1 MTLWQVIIIVVLFG
15 AYQDSSA
22 TLCMDIQSNILAV
35 WDVLLLTDRATHHEN
50 KLFSVNRGGDTVKGW
65 IFGRMGIISTNHGL
79 LWVRPNSAPHCTDGT
94 KIWLLLEAAPWFSSQ
109 GL

>member
-1 MTLWQVIIIVVLFG
+1 MTLWQVIIIAVLFG

-50 KLFSVNRGGDTVKGW
+50 KLFSVNRGGDSKRVDIW
-65 IFGRMGIISTNHGL
+65 TNGYNINQS
-79 LWVRPNSAPHCTDGT
+79 WAVVG
-94 KIWLLLEAAPWFSSQ
+94 EA
-109 GL
+109 